1 MKVDDL
7 AGLRRAVDRRRNR
20 SVFDDAMVASVRA
33 TLRSV
38 RRGGDA
44 AVLRSVTRFDRRS
57 ATIADLWVDASS
69 LRRAARSCPRGLRQA
84 LELAHRNLNAF
95 HRLQRPKAIAHRG
108 RGVRASL
115 TPEPLHRIGGCVPRG
130 TVGYPS
136 TALMIGVP
144 ARIAGVAELVLA
156 SPMPTDGA
164 IDPVLAYAATLVGAH
179 GLYRAG
185 GAAAVGALAYGTGS
199 LRRVDKIVGPGNAF
213 TTAAKWLVSAD
224 VGIDGL
230 QGPSELVIIASADAD
245 PAGIVLD
252 LEAQAEHG
260 ADAFAALVSDS
271 PALLDTVA
279 AVTRRIGTRRGSVGL
294 FRAPSMEAALD
305 AVAYAAPEHVNLA
318 GRAAVV
324 LAARTRNAGAVFVG
338 SRSAVAMGDYVVGTN
353 HVLPTGGSAR
363 WASALRVQDF
373 MRWTARVRAFGDQ
386 GRLAAAG
393 AAVARYEGM
402 EFHAASMEL
411 RG

>member
-1 MKVDDL
+1 MDDL
-7 AGLRRAVDRRRNR
+7 AGLRRAVNLRRNR

-44 AVLRSVTRFDRRS
+44 AVLRSVRRFDRRS

-69 LRRAARSCPRGLRQA
+69 LRRAARSCPRDLRQA
-84 LELAHRNLNAF
+84 LDLAHRNLNAF

-185 GAAAVGALAYGTGS
+185 GA
-199 LRRVDKIVGPGNAF
+199 
-213 TTAAKWLVSAD
+213 
-224 VGIDGL
+224 
-230 QGPSELVIIASADAD
+230 
-245 PAGIVLD
+245 
-252 LEAQAEHG
+252 
-260 ADAFAALVSDS
+260 
-271 PALLDTVA
+271 
-279 AVTRRIGTRRGSVGL
+279 
-294 FRAPSMEAALD
+294 
-305 AVAYAAPEHVNLA
+305 
-318 GRAAVV
+318 
-324 LAARTRNAGAVFVG
+324 
-338 SRSAVAMGDYVVGTN
+338 
-353 HVLPTGGSAR
+353 
-363 WASALRVQDF
+363 
-373 MRWTARVRAFGDQ
+373 
-386 GRLAAAG
+386 
-393 AAVARYEGM
+393 
-402 EFHAASMEL
+402 
-411 RG
+411 